1 MVTVAAYALGQMK
14 LVNINK
20 IKSIT
25 NLFGLRI
32 LGFLRNIV
40 FNITF
45 SDETCAQGLVR
56 KEDSLLFEPYLEILC
71 GLPRRPRHSSHNYLE
86 LK

>member
-1 MVTVAAYALGQMK
+1 MVTVAAYALGQME

-20 IKSIT
+20 IRLIT
-25 NLFGLRI
+25 ILFGLRI
-32 LGFLRNIV
+32 FGFLRNIV

-45 SDETCAQGLVR
+45 SDEIRAQGLVR
-56 KEDSLLFEPYLEILC
+56 KEDSLLFELYLEILC
-71 GLPRRPRHSSHNYLE
+71 GLPRRLRHSSHNYLE